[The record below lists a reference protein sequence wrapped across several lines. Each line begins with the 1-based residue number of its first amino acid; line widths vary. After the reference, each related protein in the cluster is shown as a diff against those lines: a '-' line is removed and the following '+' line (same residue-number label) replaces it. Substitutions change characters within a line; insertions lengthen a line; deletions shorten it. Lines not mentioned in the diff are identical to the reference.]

1 MTKIKICGIATLDD
15 AVEISRLG
23 VNMLGFLEDPV
34 SPRYVK
40 TQFLRIVR
48 RSVSTP
54 LVSVNVTRPLQVILE
69 NPYVDTVQ
77 VHRVLS
83 EEELE
88 LAKSYS
94 KKTILYVPSSERY
107 LDYLRRVLDVTNMV
121 LLDLERKGD
130 RPNFDFLSKVL
141 RDYPGLGVGGGI
153 SPDNVNDFLRLEPG
167 WLDISRGVEDYPGKK
182 NLSKVRKI
190 LEAIR

>member
-1 MTKIKICGIATLDD
+1 MTKVKSCGIATLDD
-15 AVEISRLG
+15 AVDISRLG
-23 VNMLGFLEDPV
+23 VDMLGFLEDPV

-40 TQFLRIVR
+40 PDFLRIVR
-48 RSVSTP
+48 DNVSVP
-54 LVSVNVTRPLQVILE
+54 LVSVNVLRPLLVALK
-69 NPYVDTVQ
+69 NPYADIVQ
-77 VHRVLS
+77 IHRVLK

-88 LAKSYS
+88 LLRSYFR
-94 KKTILYVPSSERY
+94 KFILYVPSSERY
-107 LDYLRRVLDVTNMV
+107 LDYLRRVLDITNMV

-130 RPNFDFLSKVL
+130 RPNFGFLAQVL

-153 SPDNVNDFLRLEPG
+153 SPDNVHDFLKLEPG

-182 NLSKVRKI
+182 NLGKVRKI